1 MSWSFR
7 IVVLVLVVVLAGGAA
22 LAIRPQPLSVD
33 AARATRGPLEQ
44 IVDDEG
50 KARIRERYTVSA
62 PVAGTLARVE
72 LHEGDPVEPGTVVGR
87 LLPLATPLLDPQARK
102 AAEQRLASA
111 LDALAQNQA
120 SVARARVAND
130 HAQSDAT
137 RIVALVKGGA
147 LPDAQGDQAM
157 ADARMRSAELASSE
171 FAASVA
177 EHEIVQARA
186 ALARFSPGVDRSD
199 QFEITSP
206 VHGRVLHV
214 LHQNEGVVTAGAA
227 ILEVGDPTA
236 LELVADVLSQDAVAV
251 QPGMPA
257 RIVHWGGSTPIAAR
271 VRRIEPAAFTKVSA
285 LGVDE
290 QRVNVL
296 LDPEGPTEAW
306 QPLGDGFAVE
316 IEIVVWSKPDALQIP
331 TSALFRSEDSWSVFA
346 VENGRARTRAVQIG
360 HRGPLQTEVA
370 GGLSPGALVVM
381 HPGSAVREGASVT
394 YR

>member
-7 IVVLVLVVVLAGGAA
+7 ITVLVLVVALAGGAA
-22 LAIRPQPLSVD
+22 LAIRPQPLNVD
-33 AARATRGPLEQ
+33 VARATRAPLEQ

-50 KARIRERYTVSA
+50 KARIRERYTISA

-111 LDALAQNQA
+111 VDALAQNRA
-120 SVARARVAND
+120 SVARAKAAND
-130 HAQSDAT
+130 QAQTDAA
-137 RIVALVKGGA
+137 RIAALVKGGA
-147 LPDAQGDQAM
+147 LPDAQRDQAM
-157 ADARMRSAELASSE
+157 ADARMRGAELASSE
-171 FAASVA
+171 FASNVA
-177 EHEIVQARA
+177 EHEIAQARA

-214 LHQNEGVVTAGAA
+214 IHQNEGVVAAGAA
-227 ILEVGDPTA
+227 ILEVGDPAA
-236 LELVADVLSQDAVAV
+236 LELVADVLSQDAVAIE
-251 QPGMPA
+251 PGMPA
-257 RIVHWGGSTPIAAR
+257 RIVHWGGPTPVAAR
-271 VRRIEPAAFTKVSA
+271 VRRVEPAAFTKVSA

-290 QRVNVL
+290 QRVDVL
-296 LDPEGPTEAW
+296 LDPEGPAETW

-331 TSALFRSEDSWSVFA
+331 TSALFRSEESWSVFS
-346 VENGRARTRAVQIG
+346 VENGRARTRAVQVG
-360 HRGPLQTEVA
+360 HRGPLETEIV
-370 GGLSPGALVVM
+370 GGLQPGAPVIM
-381 HPGSAVREGASVT
+381 HPGAAVREGASVS